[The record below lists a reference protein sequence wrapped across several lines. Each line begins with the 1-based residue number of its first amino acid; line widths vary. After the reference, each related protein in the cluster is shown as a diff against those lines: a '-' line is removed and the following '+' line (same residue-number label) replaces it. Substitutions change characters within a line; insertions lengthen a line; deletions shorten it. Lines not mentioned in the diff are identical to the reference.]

1 MIIKVNHGQVASGE
15 LPDSVIENDINPEL
29 SESDAHR
36 YSTNTFKKKPLRMSF
51 NTSFTIN

>member
-36 YSTNTFKKKPLRMSF
+36 YYTNNYNNREIFL
-51 NTSFTIN
+51 